1 MGPKRKAFY
10 LFWVEFMVDLFWQ
23 NFFRKD
29 LQESLVLEKLKDCYL
44 FQGLTRRETK
54 FLRSN
59 VHIRDYKP
67 GEFIFKQGDLGVGM
81 YIIIKGSINIF
92 VEDRSSEEPEP
103 QIIAKLNDGDFF
115 GEAALV
121 DSNEKRTASAI
132 AQDQVRCIGF
142 FKPDLFEI
150 IERNPSTGV
159 KIVLRLCEVLGRR
172 LKETGHKITE
182 LRNEIQLIAQQ
193 SE

>member
-1 MGPKRKAFY
+1 
-10 LFWVEFMVDLFWQ
+10 MVDLFWK

-29 LQESLVLEKLKDCYL
+29 LQETQILDLLENCYL
-44 FQGLTRRETK
+44 FQGLTKREIR

-67 GEFIFKQGDLGVGM
+67 GEYIFKQGDLGVGM
-81 YIIIKGSINIF
+81 YIILNGNLNIY
-92 VEDRSSEEPEP
+92 VEDKTREEPEA
-103 QIIAKLNDGDFF
+103 QLVTQLKDGDFF

-121 DSNEKRTASAI
+121 DNNEKRTASAI
-132 AQDQVRCIGF
+132 ATDQVKCIGF

-159 KIVLRLCEVLGRR
+159 KIVLRLCQVLGRR
-172 LKETGHKITE
+172 LKETGNKITE
-182 LRNEIQLIAQQ
+182 LRKEIQLIAQQ

>member
-1 MGPKRKAFY
+1 
-10 LFWVEFMVDLFWQ
+10 MVDLFWQ

-29 LQESLVLEKLKDCYL
+29 LQETQILELLKNCYI
-44 FQGLTRRETK
+44 FEGLSRRELK
-54 FLRSN
+54 FVRSN

-81 YIIIKGSINIF
+81 YIVQSGHINIY
-92 VEDRSSEEPEP
+92 VEDKSSEEPEP
-103 QIIAKLNDGDFF
+103 QIITKLKEGDFF
-115 GEAALV
+115 GESALV
-121 DSNEKRTASAI
+121 DSNEKRTASAL
-132 AQDQVRCIGF
+132 AQDHVRCVGF

-159 KIVLRLCEVLGRR
+159 KIVLKLCEVLGRR

-182 LRNEIQLIAQQ
+182 LRKEIQLIAQQ